1 MQAGKYKVNKQL
13 NIGLSGCAFTL
24 KEGAEI
30 EVSQIDELRRKVLID
45 FGGRMIGW
53 FHESWLERNTSAV

>member
-1 MQAGKYKVNKQL
+1 MLAGKYKVNKQL

-24 KEGAEI
+24 KKGAEI
-30 EVSQIDELRRKVLID
+30 EVRQIDELRRKALID

-53 FHESWLERNTSAV
+53 FSESWLERNASAV